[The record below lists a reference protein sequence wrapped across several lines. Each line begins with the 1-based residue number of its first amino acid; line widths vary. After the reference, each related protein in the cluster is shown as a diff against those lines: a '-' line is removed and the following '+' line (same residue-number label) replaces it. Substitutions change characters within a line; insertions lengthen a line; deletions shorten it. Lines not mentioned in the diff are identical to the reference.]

1 MDVQRLCAANGAEQM
16 LCSDRLPIAG
26 ASNLLQHHGYLHLR
40 ATVCRPPTP
49 ALALPLP
56 DALHSHSPD
65 RPSARP
71 AGQSSDQ
78 RDRQR
83 RPQNAGSGSG
93 SSGGR
98 GAAGE
103 QAARLSSL
111 PPLRTGRV
119 PTSGGSEAFSQRRR
133 AAHSLACVCI
143 YVRSCERAQRDA
155 YVFVCVPR
163 CILYGGCVSGGCPCT
178 AVVYLRVY
186 MSNKLGAPYFNT
198 ELLIAMV
205 V

>member
-1 MDVQRLCAANGAEQM
+1 MNVQRLCAANGAEQM
-16 LCSDRLPIAG
+16 LCSDRLPVAG
-26 ASNLLQHHGYLHLR
+26 ASSLLQHHGYLHLC

-71 AGQSSDQ
+71 AGQNSDQ

-111 PPLRTGRV
+111 PPSAHWARAHLWRF
-119 PTSGGSEAFSQRRR
+119 GGLLSKKASSALACICVHTCTLVRAR
-133 AAHSLACVCI
+133 AARRLCVCVCATVHSYTEGACLLVPVHGRRI
-143 YVRSCERAQRDA
+143 FASLYV
-155 YVFVCVPR
+155 
-163 CILYGGCVSGGCPCT
+163 
-178 AVVYLRVY
+178 
-186 MSNKLGAPYFNT
+186 K
-198 ELLIAMV
+198 
-205 V
+205 